1 MITKSR
7 KLEKKGIFILV
18 TLLILLAI
26 ASIFFYIYFNRMESS
41 PGTVRPKI
49 SYEIIVENDD
59 YTARITE
66 AKEGDSPL
74 DIEKLGVAVVN
85 DTQRILKVEDL
96 TKLLYNTTS
105 NLTFYDEDDDGKLS
119 KGDVFVIRGNNAIEG
134 KKLTIW
140 STLTGEFLKSILFK

>member
-1 MITKSR
+1 MTKSR
-7 KLEKKGIFILV
+7 KLEKERTFILV
-18 TLLILLAI
+18 TLLILFAI

-41 PGTVRPKI
+41 PGVVPPKI

-59 YTARITE
+59 YTVRITE

-74 DIEKLGVAVVN
+74 DIEQLGVGVAN
-85 DTQRILKVEDL
+85 DTQYIMKADLPKILD
-96 TKLLYNTTS
+96 NTTS

-134 KKLTIW
+134 KKLNIW
-140 STLTGEFLKSILFK
+140 STEYGRYLKRIYFK